1 MRIAVIGGGPSGL
14 ATLKYLCEAQK
25 SLGCEPVEVVLFEY
39 QDGVGGT
46 FLGRAYEDAEL
57 VSSKQLTCF
66 SDFRHQSSKDFLAA
80 SEYVE
85 YLHDYCSHFK
95 LWPHIKLSTRVI
107 SVSRGTHSN
116 HVIKYQ
122 ANDGRLQQWDCDA
135 VAVCSG
141 LHVEP
146 NVPHIRGIS
155 TVKKVMH
162 SSQFKSREQ
171 FNGRKVVMVVGCG
184 ETGAD
189 VAYLAATH
197 AEVDRVVLCHK
208 DGFHFAPK
216 RNAGPVLLPILGRA
230 PNPAKP
236 GIPIDVSRAN
246 LFDTA
251 YVHSILR
258 QKDYL
263 LWEYYRV
270 YITVLLWLSSGTTAG
285 MDQWAGEISPARH
298 HPSKSNPYQHEIG

>member
-14 ATLKYLCEAQK
+14 VTLKYLCEAQK

-66 SDFRHQSSKDFLAA
+66 SDFRHQSSKDFLAT

-122 ANDGRLQQWDCDA
+122 ANDGRLQRWDCDA

-171 FNGRKVVMVVGCG
+171 FNGCKVVMVVGCG

-251 YVHSILR
+251 YVHRILR

-270 YITVLLWLSSGTTAG
+270 YITVLLWLSSGTTPG

-298 HPSKSNPYQHEIG
+298 HPSKSNALPT